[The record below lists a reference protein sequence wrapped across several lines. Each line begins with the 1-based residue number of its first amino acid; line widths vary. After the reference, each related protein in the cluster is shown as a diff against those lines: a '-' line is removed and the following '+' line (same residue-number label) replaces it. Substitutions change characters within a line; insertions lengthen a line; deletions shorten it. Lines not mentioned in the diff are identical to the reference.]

1 MLRSLI
7 LRAALAAALG
17 SGLSAPAWSQPSE
30 PSEPSE
36 PEDSGIEFGWDE
48 GPSYDIRLHELWLWP
63 DVDASARFGAT
74 LYLDG
79 GHVDGDLPGG
89 GWEGKVRRARIYT
102 RGRLKGFVGT
112 EYKIEVAAEGNKVFL
127 NDFYLR
133 WRPDRIA
140 DTLTVGYMDPPFGL
154 QALVASRSR
163 SLMEG
168 AAPSSAFSPGFRLG
182 VEAAG
187 TRLEP
192 DLSWYVNL
200 SSVGQRAETGDAS
213 QTPVRATGR
222 LVWRPWNEEEL
233 LHLGLGV
240 STTAGGDVH
249 FRARP
254 ESFLA
259 PYLVDTGDVD
269 GTSTVIGTE
278 AAWSRGPLS
287 AQLEAYYAT
296 VDASGDRGRLGFD
309 GVYVQ
314 GVWIVTGERR
324 EYDRVGSIFRRVV
337 PTVPFDPRHGGRGAV
352 ELAARLSWVDLTGAE
367 VRRAAEVETTALGAA
382 QLAGLALGALP
393 DLAACRALS
402 APSVRLLPKLSEP
415 ERNEARARWRER
427 VAKAR

>member
-7 LRAALAAALG
+7 VRVALAAALG

-63 DVDASARFGAT
+63 DVDAHARFGAT

-79 GHVDGDLPGG
+79 GHVDGDLPGE
-89 GWEGKVRRARIYT
+89 GWQGEVRRARIYT

-192 DLSWYVNL
+192 DLSWYLNL
-200 SSVGQRAETGDAS
+200 STVGQRAETGDAS

-259 PYLVDTGDVD
+259 DFLVDTGDVD
-269 GTSTVIGTE
+269 GSSTVIGTE
-278 AAWSRGPLS
+278 VAWSRGPLS

-352 ELAARLSWVDLTGAE
+352 ELAARLSWVDLTDGPILGGRMVTATVGATWTWN
-367 VRRAAEVETTALGAA
+367 RW
-382 QLAGLALGALP
+382 
-393 DLAACRALS
+393 
-402 APSVRLLPKLSEP
+402 VRLQAGYVFAHVRDRPDASFAHIAQ
-415 ERNEARARWRER
+415 ARIELGL
-427 VAKAR
+427 